1 MMSVNNYGNSE
12 TLLQNGLNF
21 LNNKSLLFSR
31 QLHFFLPIANSLK
44 PMCLFRKTVLF
55 LASFQNILTRWTNC
69 TMLIA
74 TANIHIYMYCIK

>member
-1 MMSVNNYGNSE
+1 MKKSSICIESLDMMSVNNYGNSE

-44 PMCLFRKTVLF
+44 PKNCFVF
-55 LASFQNILTRWTNC
+55 SFISKYFN
-69 TMLIA
+69 
-74 TANIHIYMYCIK
+74 